1 MANSIHIST
10 LKKMLQFPA
19 PVNIKLWTHSGEI
32 QCWNRCVSLRYDFYK
47 ETRRIK
53 LLGSN
58 EIRQLRDVSV

>member
-1 MANSIHIST
+1 
-10 LKKMLQFPA
+10 MLQFPA